1 MRAALALLTVAV
13 GAAAGAAP
21 AVVAGGSV
29 DAFLVGLAIWAFIPF
44 ALLAALSRLISVPGL
59 LLTLFGL
66 AAVQWLAVAEFLG
79 SSDGQAGLIFLFL
92 PFWMLLGV
100 LAAWGLDALVR
111 LVVRGA
117 RRPRST

>member
-1 MRAALALLTVAV
+1 MRAALALLTVAL
-13 GAAAGAAP
+13 GAVAGATP
-21 AVVAGGSV
+21 VVVAGGSV
-29 DAFLVGLAIWAFIPF
+29 DGFVVGVAIWTFAPF
-44 ALLAALSRLISVPGL
+44 ALLAAISRLMSLPGL

-92 PFWMLLGV
+92 PFWMIVGV

-111 LVVRGA
+111 LLVRGA
-117 RRPRST
+117 CRHRSA

>member
-1 MRAALALLTVAV
+1 
-13 GAAAGAAP
+13 
-21 AVVAGGSV
+21 
-29 DAFLVGLAIWAFIPF
+29 
-44 ALLAALSRLISVPGL
+44 LISVPGL